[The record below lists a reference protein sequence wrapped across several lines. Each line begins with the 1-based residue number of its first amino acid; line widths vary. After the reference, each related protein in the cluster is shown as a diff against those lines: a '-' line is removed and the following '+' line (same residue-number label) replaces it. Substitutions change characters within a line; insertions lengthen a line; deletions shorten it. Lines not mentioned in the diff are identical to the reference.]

1 MKFIGYQKGF
11 SGEIL
16 ASCWN
21 ITEGPAADTTV
32 YLSPEPTEEEK
43 AAKLREKSNQFQSHK

>member
-11 SGEIL
+11 DGEIL

-21 ITEGPAADTTV
+21 ITAGHAAGTTV
-32 YLSPEPTEEEK
+32 YLSPEPTEAEK
-43 AAKLREKSNQFQSHK
+43 AAKLAEKSIQFESHK